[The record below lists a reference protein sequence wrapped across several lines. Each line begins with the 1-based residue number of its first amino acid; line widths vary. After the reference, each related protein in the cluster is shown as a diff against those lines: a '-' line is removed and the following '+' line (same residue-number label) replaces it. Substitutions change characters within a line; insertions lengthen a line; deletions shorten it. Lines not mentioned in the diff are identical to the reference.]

1 MRLSAM
7 LAYANDPQTT
17 LNKAVEWERAGVD
30 ILWVAEAYG
39 FDAPTLMGYLAA
51 RTERVEIGSAILPI
65 YSRTPTLLAQTAA
78 GLDAVSGGRA
88 ILGIGASG
96 PQVIEGWHGVPYDRP
111 LRRTREVVEIC
122 RRVWRREVITHEGS
136 YRLPLPPDQGTG
148 LGKALKILTHPVR
161 DRIPIYIAALG
172 EQNVRLTAE
181 IADGWLPILFIP
193 ERAGDV
199 WGDALEAGKAKR
211 DPALGPLEIVAG
223 GPLAIGEGL
232 EPYRDLARPSMALY
246 VGGMGARG
254 RNFYNDLAKRY
265 GYAAEAELVQDLYL
279 SGKKEEAAAAI
290 PAEFVELTSLIGTP
304 DFVRGRVEAL
314 AAAGVT
320 VLNVN
325 PVGPDPAQDLALV
338 KQMLGSG

>member
-1 MRLSAM
+1 M
-7 LAYANDPQTT
+7 T
-17 LNKAVEWERAGVD
+17 
-30 ILWVAEAYG
+30 
-39 FDAPTLMGYLAA
+39 
-51 RTERVEIGSAILPI
+51 GSRST
-65 YSRTPTLLAQTAA
+65 SRPS
-78 GLDAVSGGRA
+78 V
-88 ILGIGASG
+88 
-96 PQVIEGWHGVPYDRP
+96 
-111 LRRTREVVEIC
+111 RRTCE
-122 RRVWRREVITHEGS
+122 
-136 YRLPLPPDQGTG
+136 
-148 LGKALKILTHPVR
+148 
-161 DRIPIYIAALG
+161 
-172 EQNVRLTAE
+172 LTAE

-199 WGDALEAGKAKR
+199 WGAPSR
-211 DPALGPLEIVAG
+211 PARPSAPPTLGPLEIVAG

-232 EPYRDLARPSMALY
+232 EPCRDLARPSWRSTSA
-246 VGGMGARG
+246 GWAPGA
-254 RNFYNDLAKRY
+254 RNFYNDLSRRY

-338 KQMLGSG
+338 KQMLGRLGSG